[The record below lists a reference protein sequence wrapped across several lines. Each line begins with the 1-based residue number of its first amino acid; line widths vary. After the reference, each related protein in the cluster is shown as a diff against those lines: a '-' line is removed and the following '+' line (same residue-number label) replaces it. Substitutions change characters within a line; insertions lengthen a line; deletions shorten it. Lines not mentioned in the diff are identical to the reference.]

1 MESIY
6 FKVPEKELEEM
17 SDIEL
22 VEYYSNLLTRRN
34 ELAKSLNLSLKREIK
49 LLREENAV
57 LKRLYNLKVGE

>member
-34 ELAKSLNLSLKREIK
+34 ELAKSLNLS
-49 LLREENAV
+49 
-57 LKRLYNLKVGE
+57 